1 MRVDGSKIESGNSNG
16 RPKIKWSYRPQFLV
30 APLYARLPPKMVK
43 DLNAVADRRLK
54 DKNSA
59 DYSEHLAGHIERGA
73 QVELELGELP
83 PRFRGLVLELSA
95 AYVESQRSLGG
106 FRPEPFELSFVD
118 AWVVSQKEKDFN
130 PIHRHGGQLSGIVYL
145 KVARQINRRNFPE
158 GCLEFVYGRG
168 KPETLDFNGNR
179 TVLPVVGDMYI
190 FPAWL
195 QHLVYPFYGRG
206 ERRSLSFNVNLS
218 CGPGGMDRSSVEVRR
233 D

>member
-1 MRVDGSKIESGNSNG
+1 MKADDNKTESGKKGAG
-16 RPKIKWSYRPQFLV
+16 RGVEWSYRPQFLV
-30 APLYARLPPKMVK
+30 APLYARLPAGLVK
-43 DLNAVADRRLK
+43 DLHALTGRRLK
-54 DKNSA
+54 DKNST

-83 PRFRGLVLELSA
+83 PRFRGLVLDLSA

-106 FRPEPFELSFVD
+106 FRPEHFELSFVD
-118 AWVVSQKEKDFN
+118 AWVVSQREKDFN

-145 KVARQINRRNFPE
+145 KVPRQINRRNFPE

-179 TVLPVVGDMYI
+179 TVLPVAGDMYI

-218 CGPGGMDRSSVEVRR
+218 EGKAPKRT
-233 D
+233 